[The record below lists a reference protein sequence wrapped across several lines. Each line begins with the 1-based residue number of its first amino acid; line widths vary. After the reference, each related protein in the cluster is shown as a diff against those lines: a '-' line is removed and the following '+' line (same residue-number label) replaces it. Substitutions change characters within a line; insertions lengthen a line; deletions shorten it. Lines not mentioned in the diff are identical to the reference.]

1 MPQAIKQHRPP
12 RPLRDDRR
20 RQQDRAR
27 HQGRALPYNGKQW
40 QAIRSAVLGREPLC
54 RTHDCNAL
62 AREVDHIDGDD
73 SNNAPD
79 NLQPLCKSCHSSKTR
94 REMNEKSL
102 GRERKDTAP
111 SASRTQPRF
120 GAL

>member
-1 MPQAIKQHRPP
+1 M
-12 RPLRDDRR
+12 RDDRT

-27 HQGRALPYNGKQW
+27 HRSRALPYNGKQW

-54 RTHDCNAL
+54 RADGCTEV
-62 AREVDHIDGDD
+62 AREVDHVDGDD
-73 SNNAPD
+73 GNNSLD
-79 NLQPLCKSCHSSKTR
+79 NLQPLCKSCHSRKTR

-102 GRERKDTAP
+102 GSERKDTAP